1 MAYIV
6 RLGAVWLGIVG
17 ALLLFAGV
25 LATFIG
31 LVSAEPESGP
41 DVSGLFVLGGLI
53 GLVVGTPHM
62 AAAVGVWRRRTWGRW
77 LSGAVG
83 GIGLAFALLGVI
95 VGSGGLDL
103 VIMAVGYGLALVGS
117 IMWYP
122 TDPPTPT

>member
-6 RLGAVWLGIVG
+6 RLGAIWLGIVG
-17 ALLLFAGV
+17 ALLLSAGV

-31 LVSAEPESGP
+31 LGPAGPESGL
-41 DVSGLFVLGGLI
+41 DFGDFLVAGGLI
-53 GLVVGTPHM
+53 GLVVGAPQM

-83 GIGLAFALLGVI
+83 GIGLAFALLAVI
-95 VGSGGLDL
+95 VGSGGLGA

-117 IMWYP
+117 VTWYP